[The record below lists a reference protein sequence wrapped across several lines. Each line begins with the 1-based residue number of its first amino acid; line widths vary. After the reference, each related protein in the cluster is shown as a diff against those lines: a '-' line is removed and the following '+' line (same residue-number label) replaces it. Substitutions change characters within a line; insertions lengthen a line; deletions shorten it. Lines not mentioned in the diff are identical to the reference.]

1 MTTLSRF
8 IPCRANANH
17 TNFTNYI
24 FKFAELVKFV
34 KFALKTMRGGRCIY
48 CLTLVLLCCSL
59 TAVAQDDM
67 NASLPRLSM
76 FTVEGGY
83 ASIHDSYLT
92 PITYDGAGL
101 GLGYEAMRPAR
112 FSPDK
117 WLWQLQVGADYN
129 YVENPARNNDLHK
142 VMGNILFDMQRAWR
156 GVLHPR
162 LGFAAGPMTQLRAG
176 IVYDAVNSNNP
187 VTVHAH
193 WNVGATGMAWFD
205 TRMWRLPVTLRYQV
219 QLPVMGVFFAPE
231 YDESY
236 YEIYLGNH
244 KNLAHMGWWGN
255 RVDMTHYL
263 GVDMH
268 LGGTT
273 LRVGYRTRLEHW
285 NANNLKVHDFGHAL
299 VLGISL

>member
-8 IPCRANANH
+8 IPCGANANY
-17 TNFTNYI
+17 TNFANYI
-24 FKFAELVKFV
+24 LKSAELVKFV
-34 KFALKTMRGGRCIY
+34 KFTLKTLRGGRCIY
-48 CLTLVLLCCSL
+48 CSTLILLCCSL
-59 TAVAQDDM
+59 SVVAQDDM

-101 GLGYEAMRPAR
+101 GLGYEAMRPTR

-129 YVENPARNNDLHK
+129 YVENPAQNNDLHK
-142 VMGNILFDMQRAWR
+142 VMGDISFDMQRAWR

-187 VTVHAH
+187 VTVRAH

-244 KNLAHMGWWGN
+244 KNLAHLGWWGN
-255 RVDMTHYL
+255 RLDMTHYL
-263 GVDMH
+263 GADMQM
-268 LGGTT
+268 GKTT
-273 LRVGYRTRLEHW
+273 LRLGYRNRLEHW
-285 NANNLKVHDFGHAL
+285 NVNNLHVHDVTHSL
-299 VLGISL
+299 VIGISL

>member
-1 MTTLSRF
+1 MLD
-8 IPCRANANH
+8 A
-17 TNFTNYI
+17 
-24 FKFAELVKFV
+24 
-34 KFALKTMRGGRCIY
+34 
-48 CLTLVLLCCSL
+48 
-59 TAVAQDDM
+59 
-67 NASLPRLSM
+67 
-76 FTVEGGY
+76 GY
-83 ASIHDSYLT
+83 ASVHDSYLT

-101 GLGYEAMRPAR
+101 ALGYEAMRPTR

-117 WLWQLQVGADYN
+117 WLWQLQVDADYN

-142 VMGNILFDMQRAWR
+142 VMGDISFDMQRAWR
-156 GVLHPR
+156 GVLHSK
-162 LGFAAGPMTQLRAG
+162 LNLAAGPMTQLRAG

-187 VTVHAH
+187 VTMRAH

-219 QLPVMGVFFAPE
+219 QLPVVGVFFAPE

-244 KNLAHMGWWGN
+244 RNLAHMGWWGN

-263 GVDMH
+263 GADLH

-285 NANNLKVHDFGHAL
+285 SANNLNVHDVSHAL

>member
-8 IPCRANANH
+8 IPCGANANY
-17 TNFTNYI
+17 TNFTDYI

-34 KFALKTMRGGRCIY
+34 KFALKTLRGGRCIY

-83 ASIHDSYLT
+83 ASVHDSYLT

-117 WLWQLQVGADYN
+117 WLWELQVGADYN
-129 YVENPARNNDLHK
+129 YVENPAQNNDLHK
-142 VMGNILFDMQRAWR
+142 VMGDISFDMQRAWR
-156 GVLHPR
+156 GVLDSR

-187 VTVHAH
+187 VTVRAH

-285 NANNLKVHDFGHAL
+285 NANNLKVHDFGHAF